1 MAANRDELYARPAIP
16 MTTLRDHGPRVLGGR
31 DELAG
36 GTWLAVNEHGVVAGL
51 TNKPSPSGR
60 DATKRSRGE
69 IPLAFAAYPSAAE
82 AVERVCAELDP
93 AAYNPCWLLV
103 GDRERLFSVSVDHG
117 HHADVEELPPGVH
130 VLENASL
137 RSGSEKAAR
146 VARLVADE
154 RAAARA
160 AAAGGESIVTL

>member
-51 TNKPSPSGR
+51 TNKPSPAGR

-82 AVERVCAELDP
+82 AVESACARLEP
-93 AAYNPCWLLV
+93 AADNPCWALV
-103 GDRERLFSVSVDHG
+103 RGREPPLPASVG
-117 HHADVEELPPGVH
+117 P
-130 VLENASL
+130 
-137 RSGSEKAAR
+137 
-146 VARLVADE
+146 
-154 RAAARA
+154 
-160 AAAGGESIVTL
+160 